1 MLNMSRYDLTDFE
14 WRVIEPL
21 LPNKPRG
28 VPRVDDRRVLNGIF
42 WVLRSGAPWRDL
54 PERYGPRTTCYNRF
68 VRWRKA
74 GVWDRLMDAI
84 TAAHDGDIQMIDST
98 SVRAHQQAATAKGGG
113 DHCLGRSRGGLTT
126 KIHVVVDAQGLPIRL
141 GLTAGQAH
149 DGQIANSLL
158 DDLGPGTI
166 VLADK
171 AYDADRIRALIEEQG
186 AAPNI
191 PPKSNRR
198 WKPCFSK
205 RLYRERNLIERFFS
219 KLKHFRR
226 IATRYDKLAANFLAM
241 VQLAS
246 MRLWL
251 RAYES
256 TTYIGVNRCD
266 VLFLEA
272 VLGRVDSYHF
282 YSALGAI
289 VIK

>member
-1 MLNMSRYDLTDFE
+1 MSRYDLTDFE
-14 WRVIEPL
+14 WRVIAPL

-54 PERYGPRTTCYNRF
+54 PDRYGPRTTCYNRF

-74 GVWDRLMDAI
+74 GVWDRLMNAI
-84 TAAHDGDIQMIDST
+84 
-98 SVRAHQQAATAKGGG
+98 RAHQQAATAKRGVQIIVSV
-113 DHCLGRSRGGLTT
+113 SRGGLTT
-126 KIHVVVDAQGLPIRL
+126 KIHVVVDAQGLPVRL
-141 GLTAGQAH
+141 ALPAGQTH
-149 DGQIANSLL
+149 DGQIVDSLL
-158 DDLGPGTI
+158 DHLGPRTI

-171 AYDADRIRALIEEQG
+171 AYDADRIRELIQDQG
-186 AAPNI
+186 ATPNI

-226 IATRYDKLAANFLAM
+226 VATRYDKLAANFLAM

-256 TTYIGVNRCD
+256 T
-266 VLFLEA
+266 A
-272 VLGRVDSYHF
+272 
-282 YSALGAI
+282 
-289 VIK
+289 